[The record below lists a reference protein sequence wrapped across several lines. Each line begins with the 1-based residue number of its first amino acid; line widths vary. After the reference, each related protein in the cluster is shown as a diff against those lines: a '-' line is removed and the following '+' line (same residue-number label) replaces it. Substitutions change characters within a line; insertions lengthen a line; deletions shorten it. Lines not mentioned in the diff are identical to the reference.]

1 MESRYDYLIIGAG
14 VTSVWAAQNI
24 REVDKEG
31 KIAIFGNETHPPYD
45 RPPLSKGMIAMDD
58 MPVDDPYSKY
68 DVFYPNN
75 EIDLFKATPVAK
87 IDPGTRSVTLENGA
101 TVGYGKLLIATG
113 SSARKLDIPGAD
125 RANVYYLRSIE
136 DALKLRAAYQNA
148 QKVVIVGGGY
158 IGLEAG
164 ASAKARGL
172 DVTIVEEKDRLW
184 GTFASPALGA
194 FVKEYCEGQGV
205 QVVLSETVISISEA
219 GVTTASGKTFPADVI
234 LIGVG
239 AVLNT
244 TLARE
249 AGLEMGAGGAIKVNA
264 FLQTSDPNIWAA
276 GDIAHFEDIAIGKAW
291 HAEHHLSAKWQGQA
305 VGKIMAGGTEPY
317 DRVPYFFSDFFDI
330 HFILR
335 GDPNGGTNT
344 VIAGDVA
351 GAEFI
356 ELYYDDAGT
365 LTTGIAVSHEEPKL
379 DAISDVLENLLRAK
393 VTIKGREAE
402 IQAPGFDLNALA

>member
-1 MESRYDYLIIGAG
+1 
-14 VTSVWAAQNI
+14 
-24 REVDKEG
+24 
-31 KIAIFGNETHPPYD
+31 
-45 RPPLSKGMIAMDD
+45 
-58 MPVDDPYSKY
+58 
-68 DVFYPNN
+68 
-75 EIDLFKATPVAK
+75 
-87 IDPGTRSVTLENGA
+87 
-101 TVGYGKLLIATG
+101 
-113 SSARKLDIPGAD
+113 
-125 RANVYYLRSIE
+125 
-136 DALKLRAAYQNA
+136 
-148 QKVVIVGGGY
+148 
-158 IGLEAG
+158 
-164 ASAKARGL
+164 
-172 DVTIVEEKDRLW
+172 
-184 GTFASPALGA
+184 
-194 FVKEYCEGQGV
+194 V

-365 LTTGIAVSHEEPKL
+365 LTTGIAVCHEEPKL